1 MSSFKQ
7 NNFNKNSYCHP
18 HNGEYSIEGE
28 IFHSLNPFLN
38 DDVLFYCIPLKLHS
52 HFSQES
58 HEPNQIDYIQKC
70 HIIITLLSI
79 SLLTKIL

>member
-7 NNFNKNSYCHP
+7 NNFYKNSYCHP

-38 DDVLFYCIPLKLHS
+38 DAVLFLLYTIKTS
-52 HFSQES
+52 FAFFQES
-58 HEPNQIDYIQKC
+58 HEPIQIDYIQKC
-70 HIIITLLSI
+70 HIIVTLLSI
-79 SLLTKIL
+79 CLLTKIL